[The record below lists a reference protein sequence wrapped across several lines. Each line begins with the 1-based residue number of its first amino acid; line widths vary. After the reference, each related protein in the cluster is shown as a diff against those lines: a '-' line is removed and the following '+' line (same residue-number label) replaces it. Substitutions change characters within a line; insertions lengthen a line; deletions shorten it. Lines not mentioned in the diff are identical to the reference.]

1 MVDWL
6 EQTHLFVTKVSP
18 ASGLV
23 WFGNPLIIMF
33 VIVITSV
40 ILTVLMGPSSLRRCV
55 LSKLMNEI
63 NEDKGDE
70 GIYENEDDDGE
81 RIHYYDDDRDA
92 R

>member
-1 MVDWL
+1 M
-6 EQTHLFVTKVSP
+6 
-18 ASGLV
+18 
-23 WFGNPLIIMF
+23 
-33 VIVITSV
+33 
-40 ILTVLMGPSSLRRCV
+40 

>member
-1 MVDWL
+1 MDWL

-33 VIVITSV
+33 IIVITIV
-40 ILTVLMGPSSLRRCV
+40 IL

-70 GIYENEDDDGE
+70 GIYENEDDDQSWGE
-81 RIHYYDDDRDA
+81 NSLL
-92 R
+92 